1 MLAGQW
7 SGNENGLVLFWLY
20 TDERG
25 APGELSP
32 AMCAA
37 ACSAHSSTCN
47 KRCNISAIVL
57 VLKQGHCSWQK
68 L

>member
-1 MLAGQW
+1 MLAGQLT
-7 SGNENGLVLFWLY
+7 GNENELVLFWLS
-20 TDERG
+20 TDAHG

-47 KRCNISAIVL
+47 KRCNISATVL
-57 VLKQGHCSWQK
+57 VLKQGHCSRQK